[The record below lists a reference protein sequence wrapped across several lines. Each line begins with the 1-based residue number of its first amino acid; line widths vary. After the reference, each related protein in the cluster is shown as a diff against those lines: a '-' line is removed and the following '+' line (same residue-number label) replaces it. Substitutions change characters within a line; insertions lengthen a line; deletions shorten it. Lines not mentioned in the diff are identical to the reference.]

1 VQLPVDVAGL
11 IYLELF
17 NLVDE
22 ATVFGDPTSA
32 VPGERA
38 LAAVRDKLFPGGRL
52 APDDQLLTI
61 SLSDGDW
68 ALVQSLLEVS
78 PQNKGRRQSDQERR
92 LHRKGL
98 DLVKARS
105 QQLAEDS

>member
-1 VQLPVDVAGL
+1 MQLPVDVAGL

-32 VPGERA
+32 IPGERA
-38 LAAVRDKLFPGGRL
+38 LAAVRDKLFPGDQL

-68 ALVQSLLEVS
+68 ALVQALLEIS
-78 PQNKGRRQSDQERR
+78 SQNKGRKQFDR

-98 DLVKARS
+98 DLIKARS
-105 QQLAEDS
+105 QRLAEDS